1 MPAVAAHPVPGTGH
15 LGWRGSGK
23 GRHVIA
29 GRYTLE
35 REVGRGGMGSVWL
48 GLDEVLG
55 RQVAL
60 KRVGMAPGVG
70 TPDLERAEREARLAA
85 RLNHPHVVAVYDL
98 VTEGDEQWLVMEY
111 IEGSTL
117 AELVRRDG
125 ALSPDRAG
133 VVLGQAADALAA
145 AHAAGIVHRDVKPSN
160 ILVAPDGQVKLSDFG
175 IARAEADASLTQ
187 TGLVT
192 GSPAYLSPEVAS
204 GQQATDA
211 SDVWSLG
218 ATLFHALAG
227 HPPYEVGDNLLGALF
242 RIVHE
247 EPPRLP
253 GAGWLAPVL
262 IATMCR
268 EPADRWSMARVRD
281 ALTAGPSAPVLAGVP
296 PVASSPQPDPA
307 PTRLLS
313 RELPP
318 VPPAYPPA
326 PAVAPGEAP
335 ASAPRAGADRG
346 RTLPVLAAVI
356 AVVAIALIGWL
367 AFTAGTDGQDAT
379 TGATPRA
386 GRSSTPGGSGSP
398 SGEGVPAGVT
408 PDGMENFVEEYL
420 ATVTSDT
427 KAAWELLTPDFQAV
441 SGGFGRYNSF
451 WNSIQTA
458 DVLSAEPD
466 PAARQISYTV
476 EYLHRDGSKTTDQV
490 TLLLEGTD
498 GDYLIAAEP

>member
-1 MPAVAAHPVPGTGH
+1 MPAVAAHPVPRTAW

-35 REVGRGGMGSVWL
+35 REVGRGGMGAVWL

-55 RQVAL
+55 RPVAL

-70 TPDLERAEREARLAA
+70 APDLARAEREARLAA

-111 IEGSTL
+111 VEGSTL
-117 AELVRRDG
+117 SELVRRDG
-125 ALSPDRAG
+125 AMSPDRAA
-133 VVLGQAADALAA
+133 VVLGQVADALAA

-227 HPPYEVGDNLLGALF
+227 HPPYEVGDNVLGALY

-247 EPPRLP
+247 EPPRP
-253 GAGWLAPVL
+253 RDAGWLEPL
-262 IATMCR
+262 LLATMCR

-281 ALTAGPSAPVLAGVP
+281 VLTAGPSAPLLVSVPRAAPSPHPDPTPTRILAREVP
-296 PVASSPQPDPA
+296 PAA
-307 PTRLLS
+307 
-313 RELPP
+313 
-318 VPPAYPPA
+318 PAYPPA
-326 PAVAPGEAP
+326 PATAPAPTTAPG
-335 ASAPRAGADRG
+335 RG
-346 RTLPVLAAVI
+346 RGRVLPMLAALV
-356 AVVAIALIGWL
+356 ALVAIAVIGWV
-367 AFTAGTDGQDAT
+367 AFTAGTDGREDG
-379 TGATPRA
+379 TGATPGA
-386 GRSSTPGGSGSP
+386 GGSSATDGSRSP
-398 SGEGVPAGVT
+398 SGSGAPAGVSG
-408 PDGMENFVEEYL
+408 DGMESFVEEYL
-420 ATVTSDT
+420 ATVTTDT
-427 KAAWELLTPDFQAV
+427 KAAWELLTPDFQTA
-441 SGGFGRYNSF
+441 SDGYGAYNSF
-451 WNSIQTA
+451 WKGIESA
-458 DVLSAEPD
+458 DVLSAQPD
-466 PAARQISYTV
+466 PVDRRISYTV
-476 EYLHRDGSKTTDQV
+476 EYLHRDGSKTTDHV
-490 TLLLEGTD
+490 TLVLEGTD
-498 GDYLIAAEP
+498 GDYLISAEP